1 MKNHKHG
8 AGAFALAT
16 LTALVAGAPPAMAQD
31 DDAIE
36 EVVVTAIRGSWL
48 NSMDIKRNSDGVV
61 DAISA
66 EDIGRFPDANLAES
80 LQRITGVS
88 VDRSSGEGNQITVRG
103 LGPNFN
109 MVTLNGRQMPAASSP
124 EQESIASA
132 TQSRAFNF
140 NQIASESVSG
150 VNVYKT
156 VRPNITP
163 GGIGATIDVR
173 TARPFDYGE
182 TTLFGSVRAV
192 HDSSVQKGD
201 DITPEIFGMASTQL
215 ADGKVGLLANFS
227 YSERHYSEPSAH
239 TDGWLRDDP
248 GSASY
253 DEWCANFDCTDVP
266 YIYRPVSNIGEVTHN
281 ERTRINGQL
290 VAQFAPTD
298 DIEITLDYVM
308 SDFEVLQDRFQ
319 TGLFGVVDGNTITNV
334 RLDDNFSVLGYT
346 RAGHQ
351 TDILA
356 YKNETVIENDSIG
369 LNLKWHAT
377 DTLSLTLDAH
387 SSDAVSQP
395 NGELNDRNYIIQGP
409 AGSIFDLVYDG
420 AGVAIAIDDSGAFR
434 GTCQFGINDPT
445 GFDFVGEIGAT
456 EFGCGN
462 IPGVDGFQ
470 SPVGHSGLG
479 SVFRT
484 IGIDNTIDQFQLDAT
499 WDFGE
504 SSFTVGAS
512 YTDYGVETL
521 ATSTGF
527 VFQGLYPCAGC
538 DTTISQPVPTG
549 APSAFQTTNEV
560 DLDGFLNAQRD
571 FFLGQDFSNLS
582 CCGDGT
588 VPPGGNWPNT
598 DSELLEAFP
607 PTFFGASEES
617 VAIYINFTT
626 DFDLGSVPARLSA
639 GVRYEDTDVD
649 GSAFQNFPTALQ
661 VTSPTEGQVLPGPEE
676 TFFTLKGG
684 YSVFLPALDFRVE
697 PWDDHVFR
705 VSYGQSIARPDLNG
719 LRPITTVSDY
729 RPGVATA
736 SSGNPDLNPYLSDNI
751 DLSWEWYYADGS
763 YLSVAYFYKQ
773 IDDYIGTSVVQD
785 VILDTNGEPLTN
797 PEARFDSSQV
807 PAIPVISEPTDPV
820 AIFDVTRLVNG
831 AEREV
836 DGFEVAVQH
845 LFGDTGFGL
854 QANYTAVDSD
864 LEFDPNVFD
873 SQAVLIGLSDS
884 WNLIGFWENE
894 TFSVRVAANWRDDF
908 LFATNQLR
916 ATNEPVYFDDYLQ
929 VDMKAAWNFTDNL
942 TLDFE
947 VLNATGEGQVQ
958 RGRYPTQFL
967 YENVQDPRYTLGL
980 RAAF

>member
-1 MKNHKHG
+1 MSKHKHG
-8 AGAFALAT
+8 ASALALVT
-16 LTALVAGAPPAMAQD
+16 LTTVVSFAPPVLAQED
-31 DDAIE
+31 VIE
-36 EVVVTAIRGSWL
+36 EVVVTAIRGSWM

-124 EQESIASA
+124 EQESISSA

-150 VNVYKT
+150 VNVFKT
-156 VRPNITP
+156 VRPDITP

-182 TTLFGSVRAV
+182 TTLFGSVRAI

-253 DEWCANFDCTDVP
+253 DEWCANFDCTNVP
-266 YIYRPVSNIGEVTHN
+266 YVYRPVSNIGEVTHN

-308 SDFEVLQDRFQ
+308 SDFEILQDRFQ

-334 RLDDNFSVLGYT
+334 QLDDNFSVLGYT

-356 YKNETVIENDSIG
+356 YQNETVIENDSIG

-387 SSDAVSQP
+387 TSEAVSQP

-409 AGSIFDLVYDG
+409 AGSIFDLAYDA

-445 GFDFVGEIGAT
+445 GFDFVGEIGST

-470 SPVGHSGLG
+470 SPVGHS
-479 SVFRT
+479 SVNPHSVLVLPTRT
-484 IGIDNTIDQFQLDAT
+484 MASKHWPRARD
-499 WDFGE
+499 
-504 SSFTVGAS
+504 SSSRA
-512 YTDYGVETL
+512 
-521 ATSTGF
+521 
-527 VFQGLYPCAGC
+527 C
-538 DTTISQPVPTG
+538 I
-549 APSAFQTTNEV
+549 
-560 DLDGFLNAQRD
+560 
-571 FFLGQDFSNLS
+571 
-582 CCGDGT
+582 
-588 VPPGGNWPNT
+588 
-598 DSELLEAFP
+598 
-607 PTFFGASEES
+607 
-617 VAIYINFTT
+617 
-626 DFDLGSVPARLSA
+626 PARDVIPRFHNPSLQA
-639 GVRYEDTDVD
+639 LPVR
-649 GSAFQNFPTALQ
+649 S
-661 VTSPTEGQVLPGPEE
+661 
-676 TFFTLKGG
+676 
-684 YSVFLPALDFRVE
+684 
-697 PWDDHVFR
+697 
-705 VSYGQSIARPDLNG
+705 RP
-719 LRPITTVSDY
+719 RMKWTW
-729 RPGVATA
+729 TA
-736 SSGNPDLNPYLSDNI
+736 SSMHS
-751 DLSWEWYYADGS
+751 
-763 YLSVAYFYKQ
+763 
-773 IDDYIGTSVVQD
+773 GTSSWGR
-785 VILDTNGEPLTN
+785 T
-797 PEARFDSSQV
+797 F
-807 PAIPVISEPTDPV
+807 PT
-820 AIFDVTRLVNG
+820 
-831 AEREV
+831 
-836 DGFEVAVQH
+836 
-845 LFGDTGFGL
+845 
-854 QANYTAVDSD
+854 
-864 LEFDPNVFD
+864 
-873 SQAVLIGLSDS
+873 
-884 WNLIGFWENE
+884 
-894 TFSVRVAANWRDDF
+894 
-908 LFATNQLR
+908 
-916 ATNEPVYFDDYLQ
+916 
-929 VDMKAAWNFTDNL
+929 
-942 TLDFE
+942 
-947 VLNATGEGQVQ
+947 
-958 RGRYPTQFL
+958 
-967 YENVQDPRYTLGL
+967 
-980 RAAF
+980 